1 LQDAM
6 PFKRAEI
13 SRGKRIVKGR
23 SNKGE
28 SWNFLEH
35 PKEATPEQVVGRP
48 DPQTKFGKGFSRR
61 GIDQIRPYESRLQRE
76 REAALRAE
84 RASVRRCVQKTAHD
98 YLNGD
103 IVFHR
108 DDVDRSTPWTS
119 SKRVVP
125 QDEAKRTKLSQ
136 ERAKV
141 STARFHLPLT
151 ETEIS
156 RNTLRRE
163 ELDRL
168 HPKMSS
174 VLGFGRGDIPSSGA
188 KDAFMWDIPL
198 QAPLAS
204 ETGSPRSDG
213 GEDTHKY
220 SKFY

>member
-1 LQDAM
+1 M
-6 PFKRAEI
+6 PFKQAEFN
-13 SRGKRIVKGR
+13 STQGKRMVMGR

-35 PKEATPEQVVGRP
+35 PKEATPEEVVGRP
-48 DPQTKFGKGFSRR
+48 DPNAKFGKGFSRR
-61 GIDQIRPYESRLQRE
+61 RADQIRPYESRLQRE
-76 REAALRAE
+76 REAELRAD
-84 RASVRRCVQKTAHD
+84 RANVMRCVQKTAHD
-98 YLNGD
+98 NLNGD
-103 IVFHR
+103 IIFHR
-108 DDVDRSTPWTS
+108 DDVDRNQPWKS
-119 SKRVVP
+119 SKRRIP

-151 ETEIS
+151 KTEIS

-163 ELDRL
+163 ELEKL
-168 HPKMSS
+168 HPKRSG

-188 KDAFMWDIPL
+188 KDAFMWDVPL
-198 QAPLAS
+198 QSPLAPES
-204 ETGSPRSDG
+204 QSPRSDG